1 VSRGRP
7 RDEQVTTAILDA
19 TRELLARDGFAAM
32 SMDAVAA
39 TAGVGKPAIYRRYRT
54 KAELVTAAIDSAL
67 PPMEAP
73 AGEDTEAG
81 LRLLFVGRLP
91 PDMDAYLT
99 LIGGLAAERAR
110 HPELLAA
117 FRERILVP
125 RRALVEAAIAAG
137 QARGDIRDDL
147 PAVRLLDM
155 LAGQILA
162 RAFAGA
168 DTGAAWRRQAFDHWW
183 ELVRSR

>member
-7 RDEQVTTAILDA
+7 RDEQASAAILAA
-19 TRELLARDGFAAM
+19 TRALLARDGFAAM

-54 KAELVTAAIDSAL
+54 KVELVTAAIDSAL
-67 PPMEAP
+67 PPMERTG
-73 AGEDTEAG
+73 GEDTEAE
-81 LRLLFVGRLP
+81 LRDLFEERLP

-99 LIGGLAAERAR
+99 LIGGLVAERAR
-110 HPELLAA
+110 HPELIAA

-125 RRALVEAAIAAG
+125 RRALVEAAIADG

-155 LAGQILA
+155 LAGPILA
-162 RAFAGA
+162 RAFAG
-168 DTGAAWRRQAFDHWW
+168 DDVGPAWRRAAFDDWW
-183 ELVRSR
+183 NLVRRH